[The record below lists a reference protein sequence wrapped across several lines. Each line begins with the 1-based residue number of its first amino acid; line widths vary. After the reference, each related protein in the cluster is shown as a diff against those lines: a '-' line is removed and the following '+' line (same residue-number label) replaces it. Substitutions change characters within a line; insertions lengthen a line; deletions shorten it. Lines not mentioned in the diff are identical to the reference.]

1 MSSDAPNFRSY
12 LRVDPGSRCAAIAL
26 PGNALAILPFFQTQ
40 AELDTLDQENSFMR
54 LVYCAI
60 FHHSHIA
67 HILFFRDAP
76 YSPSFI
82 FDVTKEVDA
91 HIKNIL
97 DFIFLPGFSNIT
109 MAIMYQTEQTWTWYE
124 RIPPNDAAY

>member
-1 MSSDAPNFRSY
+1 MSSDVPNFRSY
-12 LRVDPGSRCAAIAL
+12 LRVDPGFRCAAIAL
-26 PGNALAILPFFQTQ
+26 PGDSLAILPFFQTQ

-54 LVYCAI
+54 YI
-60 FHHSHIA
+60 FPPVVTIWLAHS
-67 HILFFRDAP
+67 LFRRDAP

-82 FDVTKEVDA
+82 LDVSKEVDT
-91 HIKNIL
+91 HIKHII

-124 RIPPNDAAY
+124 YLPRLDAED